1 MDKTSIISAAST
13 VLAALGSVIGALKTP
28 KGRKILASFLAGD
41 SGNLDTRIQAAISAA
56 VQALQA
62 ALDTRGEELK
72 RLESEL
78 ADLNKQVRLLK
89 EADDWKTSRIQE
101 LEAEISELRAENEVL
116 KAELA
121 RRRGGRP
128 KKAAE

>member
-13 VLAALGSVIGALKTP
+13 VLAALGSIAGALKTP
-28 KGRKILASFLAGD
+28 KGRKILASFLSSGD
-41 SGNLDTRIQAAISAA
+41 TNLESRIQQAIGAA
-56 VQALQA
+56 VQALQL
-62 ALDTRGEELK
+62 ALDTRGEELE
-72 RLESEL
+72 RLEAEL
-78 ADLNKQVRLLK
+78 ASLNKQVAELK
-89 EADDWKTSRIQE
+89 KADDWKTARIAE
-101 LEAEISELRAENEVL
+101 LESEISELRAENEKL